1 MMEKKGREDSTDSF
15 SEEVSLGRE
24 IHVFVLDDEPLGFY
38 ESLKDVYT
46 GLVQFRKLRNGDAAQ
61 VELSQIHPDLLI
73 ADLEHPG
80 LDGAGLLKFLAH
92 KKAQYP
98 LLLLSGKNTLTLFEG
113 FWRKEC
119 PQLKATLV
127 SKPLQAEVFYQHLAS
142 TLADLSLRTG
152 PDAPPRAS
160 RNPLRRSA

>member
-1 MMEKKGREDSTDSF
+1 MDSISP
-15 SEEVSLGRE
+15 EVSPGRK
-24 IHVFVLDDEPLGFY
+24 IHISVLDDEPLGFY
-38 ESLKDVYT
+38 ESLQDVYT
-46 GLVQFRKLRNGDAAQ
+46 GLVQFRKLRNGDAART
-61 VELSQIHPDLLI
+61 ELSQTHPDLLI

-80 LDGAGLLKFLAH
+80 MDGAGLLKFLAH
-92 KKAQYP
+92 KKARYP
-98 LLLLSGKNTLTLFEG
+98 LLLLAGEDTLKLFEG
-113 FWRKEC
+113 FCRKEC